1 MSERRTRSRMRGTM
15 TAAVVV
21 LVLAAFVAT
30 LVFLYLKSRGEAPSY
45 ETATP
50 LVTDIVKRAVA
61 AGSIVPRRESQI
73 VPRVSGIV
81 RKLFVEPGQ
90 LVEQGAR
97 IVEIQIVP
105 DMAALTQAESA
116 VHKAHISVMHAEAE
130 LRRAER
136 LSDDGLLS
144 ERDLSERK
152 LDFQLRKAE
161 LSAAQ
166 SQLQVVREGASRRG
180 DESANTMVR
189 STVAGTVLDV
199 LVEEGETVIESNT
212 FNAGT
217 TIATVADMNDMIF
230 LGRVDEAD
238 VDKIRVGM
246 EVSIKIGAI
255 DEQRFTG
262 TLELVAPKGQ
272 EKDGAIQFEH
282 KATLKPV
289 EGAVI
294 RAGYSANADIV
305 LEKKTGVLALSESL
319 LQFEGETAYVD
330 VEVEPGKFERR
341 DLVLGISDGIH
352 IEVKDGVSA
361 DARIRKPAPKPP
373 KS

>member
-1 MSERRTRSRMRGTM
+1 M
-15 TAAVVV
+15 
-21 LVLAAFVAT
+21 
-30 LVFLYLKSRGEAPSY
+30 
-45 ETATP
+45 
-50 LVTDIVKRAVA
+50 
-61 AGSIVPRRESQI
+61 
-73 VPRVSGIV
+73 
-81 RKLFVEPGQ
+81 
-90 LVEQGAR
+90 
-97 IVEIQIVP
+97 
-105 DMAALTQAESA
+105 
-116 VHKAHISVMHAEAE
+116 HKAHISVKHAEAE

-272 EKDGAIQFEH
+272 EKEGAIQFEI
-282 KATLKPV
+282 KAALKPV